1 MADSETIPQL
11 IKSNCEK
18 WGQRTAMSMKHRGI
32 WRRYSWKE
40 YYENVKYFSLGLISL
55 GFKPRDV
62 VCIIGDNE
70 PEWFWGEFAAQ
81 AAGGIATG
89 IFVDAIPSEVKYVA
103 AHCGAKFAIV
113 NDQEQTDKFLE
124 IKDELPSLKKVI
136 YWDPKGL
143 KNYLEGH
150 TPPFEEFLEQIC
162 NKLLSCKDSVN
173 LTITSEQISKLNRI
187 KEKYVVQ
194 SKKIADYGEISKELS
209 EFVPIFEKMKSQN
222 VEGKGPDGHIYKK
235 IDFVED
241 EKKQD
246 EVIDE
251 AIFFIKEGLSRT
263 AFLINFNEVIDRG
276 REYEKKHPKS
286 FEQNVKKGKGS
297 DVAFI
302 YYTSGTTGLP
312 KGAVI
317 THKALINTSRGFVDR
332 FPFTGNDDLVSNFP
346 PAWVGDSFFAT
357 VPHLLT
363 GARINFPEEPETI
376 AEDTR
381 EVGPDFVIYGPR
393 QWESLVSE
401 IQVKITDANPIK
413 RLFYHLFMPVG
424 YKMADLSFEGKTPDL
439 FWRALHGI
447 AYGLLFRPLK
457 DRLGL
462 VKARLAVTGSS
473 VLSLDTFR
481 LIHAIGIE
489 LRQNYASTEAG
500 FISSH
505 GKGEIDFQSVGRPA
519 TGVEVRVTDEGE
531 LLVRSECLFKEYFK
545 DPEKTEAVVVNGW
558 CRTGDAVNINDQGH
572 LIFMDRVEHMG
583 ELASGTKYAPQYI
596 EGRLRFSPYIKDA
609 MVVGGKE
616 RDFVGAIVNIDFAM
630 VGKWAERHGLPYTTF
645 VDLSQKKEVADL
657 VQKDL
662 IRVNGYLPQGSRVRK
677 FVLLHK
683 EFDADEAELT
693 RTRKLRRDFVEQRYK
708 DLIEAMYGDKKNVTV
723 EAPVTY
729 RDGRHGV
736 VSTAV
741 NVRQVN

>member
-1 MADSETIPQL
+1 MAEAETIPQL
-11 IKSNCEK
+11 IESNCEK
-18 WGQRTAMSMKHRGI
+18 WSQKTAMAMKYRGI
-32 WRRYSWKE
+32 WRRYSWAE
-40 YYENVKYFSLGLISL
+40 YRENVKYLSLGLISL
-55 GFKPRDV
+55 GFKAGDV

-81 AAGGIATG
+81 ATGGIATG

-103 AHCGAKFAIV
+103 AHSGARFAIV

-143 KNYLEGH
+143 KNYDD
-150 TPPFEEFLEQIC
+150 P
-162 NKLLSCKDSVN
+162 LL
-173 LTITSEQISKLNRI
+173 ISF
-187 KEKYVVQ
+187 
-194 SKKIADYGEISKELS
+194 AD
-209 EFVPIFEKMKSQN
+209 
-222 VEGKGPDGHIYKK
+222 
-235 IDFVED
+235 
-241 EKKQD
+241 
-246 EVIDE
+246 VI
-251 AIFFIKEGLSRT
+251 
-263 AFLINFNEVIDRG
+263 NMG
-276 REYEKKHPKS
+276 REYDKKHAKL

-297 DVAFI
+297 DTAFI

-317 THKALINTSRGFVDR
+317 THKALINTARGFVDR
-332 FPFTGNDDLVSNFP
+332 FPFTGEDDLVSNFP

-363 GARINFPEEPETI
+363 GARLNFPEEPETI

-381 EVGPDFVIYGPR
+381 EVGPEFVIYGPR
-393 QWESLVSE
+393 QWESIVSD
-401 IQVKITDANPIK
+401 IQVKITDANPLK
-413 RLFYHLFMPVG
+413 RFFYHLFMPVG
-424 YKMADLSFEGKTPDL
+424 YKVADLNFDNKKPNVL
-439 FWRALHGI
+439 WQALHSI

-457 DRLGL
+457 DYLGL
-462 VKARLAVTGSS
+462 VKARMAVTGSS

-519 TGVEVRVTDEGE
+519 VGVEVRVTDEGE
-531 LLVRSECLFKEYFK
+531 LLVRSECLFKEYYK
-545 DPEKTEAVVVNGW
+545 DPEKTAAVVVNGW
-558 CRTGDAVNINDQGH
+558 CKTGDAVNINDQGH

-596 EGRLRFSPYIKDA
+596 EGRLRFSPYIRDA
-609 MVVGGKE
+609 MVVGGKD

-662 IRVNGYLPQGSRVRK
+662 VRVNSYLPEASRVRK

-708 DLIEAMYGDKKNVTV
+708 DLIDAMYTNKKNVIV
-723 EAPVTY
+723 EAPITY
-729 RDGRHGV
+729 RDGRKGV